1 MYDAIVVGARCG
13 GSPTAMLLARM
24 GYRVLVVDKATF
36 PKDTISTHWIW
47 PAGVAFLKRW
57 DLLDRVHA
65 SNCPPISNISWDFG
79 PFPLVGSPP
88 PADGGIRT
96 GYGPRRTVLDQ
107 ILIDAAVEAGAE
119 LRQGFSVKELV
130 MDDDRVVGIRGHA
143 QGGSLVAEKAP
154 IVIGADGMNSFVAR
168 VVNAPKYH
176 ETPPLAV
183 SFYTFWS
190 GVPWDKFEV
199 YLRGEQRRW
208 IGMVPTNDGL
218 INLFVSWPVEEY
230 RAFRNDIEGNY
241 LKTLELVPQ
250 LAERVRGGKREER
263 FFGKIV
269 PNFFHKPYGP
279 GWALV
284 GDAGCDKDPTT
295 GQGITDAFRDAALLA
310 EAIDAGLAGTQPMQA
325 ALAEYE
331 QRRNAVSMPT
341 YQFTCE
347 ACLYMPPPPE
357 RVEFLHALRGNQPEI
372 DRFHGCLAGTVPFA
386 EFWAPE
392 NLERIMHAA

>member
-1 MYDAIVVGARCG
+1 MYDAIVIGARCG
-13 GSPTAMLLARM
+13 GSPTAMLLVRK
-24 GYRVLVVDKATF
+24 GYRVLMVDKTTF
-36 PKDTISTHWIW
+36 PRDTISTHWIW
-47 PAGVAFLKRW
+47 PAGVAYLKRW
-57 DLLDRVHA
+57 GLLERIEA

-88 PADGGIRT
+88 PAEGG
-96 GYGPRRTVLDQ
+96 
-107 ILIDAAVEAGAE
+107 A
-119 LRQGFSVKELV
+119 LV
-130 MDDDRVVGIRGHA
+130 T
-143 QGGSLVAEKAP
+143 EKAP

-168 VVNAPKYH
+168 TMNAHKYH

-183 SFYTFWS
+183 SFYSFWS
-190 GVPWDKFEV
+190 GVAWDKFEV
-199 YLRGEQRRW
+199 YLRGEHRRW
-208 IGMVPTNDGL
+208 MGMVPTNDGL
-218 INLFVSWPVEEY
+218 INLFVSWPIEEY

-250 LAERVRGGKREER
+250 LAERVRCGKREER

-295 GQGITDAFRDAALLA
+295 GQGITDAFRDADLLT
-310 EAIDAGLAGTQPMQA
+310 EAIHAGLSGTQPMHA
-325 ALAEYE
+325 ALAAYE
-331 QRRNAVSMPT
+331 QRRNEVSMPT
-341 YQFTCE
+341 YEFTCQ

-357 RVEFLHALRGNQPEI
+357 RVDFLHALRGNQDEI

-392 NLERIMHAA
+392 NVERIMQAA